1 MTGSAPPPA
10 RSVSTGGA
18 ARLGLYGRL
27 AAAVLGFVILV
38 GSGYAWALF
47 RNFTNDVPHGG
58 GVPALVGEDLDGSAQ
73 NILLIG
79 NDSRAGATRAE
90 QAALHTGH
98 DTQTVN
104 TDTMM
109 ILHIPSGGGR
119 PSIISFPRD
128 SWVAIPGYGKGK
140 LNSAYSDGYNAA
152 RSKHRG
158 ERQAESA
165 GVLLTLRTLSA
176 LTGLHIDHYVQINLL
191 GFYRISEA
199 IGGITVCLLHAQ
211 NASTDRDAFGSGYS
225 GIDLPAGVST
235 IEGAQAL
242 AFVRQRHGLPN
253 GDLDRIK
260 RQQYFLAAAFH
271 KVTSAG
277 TLLNPFKLHHL
288 LDAVSSSLLT
298 DPSLDLLSLAHSFEL
313 LSSGSMTF
321 ATLPNNGPQVIYPD
335 GVETA
340 IVGVDHA
347 AIPSFIHSLIGR
359 APDLADVRPA
369 RPSAVAL
376 DVLNGADVY
385 RLATRNADQLKR
397 LGFHI
402 DVVDST
408 PAPVQATVVQYPSGH
423 AAAAKAVGAVVKGA
437 KLVETPSVDRV
448 TLTLGTDGKQV
459 TGLRRAPSGSTPS
472 GSAPSGQRT
481 GEPAGVASHPA
492 AAKRA
497 GGLGCIN

>member
-1 MTGSAPPPA
+1 MTGSAPPPPRPA
-10 RSVSTGGA
+10 GA
-18 ARLGLYGRL
+18 AGRPAAGSDRAGLTVRIV
-27 AAAVLGFVILV
+27 AASLGFLILV
-38 GSGYAWALF
+38 GSGYAWALY
-47 RNFTNDVPHGG
+47 RNFTSAVPHGG
-58 GVPALVGEDLDGSAQ
+58 AVPALSGGDVDGAAQ

-79 NDSRAGATRAE
+79 NDSRAGATPAE

-109 ILHIPSGGGR
+109 ILHIPDHGGR
-119 PSIISFPRD
+119 ASIISFPRD
-128 SWVAIPGYGKGK
+128 SWVSIPGYGKGK

-152 RSKHRG
+152 RSQHRS

-165 GVLLTLRTLSA
+165 GVLLTVRTLSE
-176 LTGLHIDHYVQINLL
+176 LTGLHIDHYVQIDLL

-235 IEGAQAL
+235 IKGAQAL
-242 AFVRQRHGLPN
+242 AFVRQRHGLPD

-260 RQQYFLAAAFH
+260 RQQYFLAGAFH
-271 KVTSAG
+271 KVASAG
-277 TLLNPFKLHHL
+277 TLLNPFKLRHL

-298 DPSLDLLSLAHSFEL
+298 DPSLNLLSLAHSFEL
-313 LSSGSMTF
+313 LSSGAMTF

-340 IVGVDHA
+340 VVGVDHT
-347 AIPSFIHSLIGR
+347 AIPSFIRSLIGQ
-359 APDLADVRPA
+359 APDLADVHPA
-369 RPSAVAL
+369 DPATVTV

-408 PAPVQATVVQYPSGH
+408 PAPVQATVVQYPPGH

-437 KLVETPSVDRV
+437 KLLETAGVDRV
-448 TLTLGTDGKQV
+448 TLSLGTDGRQV
-459 TGLRRAPSGSTPS
+459 TGLAAAPTSKPTGAAALPA
-472 GSAPSGQRT
+472 GSARQNT
-481 GEPAGVASHPA
+481 T
-492 AAKRA
+492 